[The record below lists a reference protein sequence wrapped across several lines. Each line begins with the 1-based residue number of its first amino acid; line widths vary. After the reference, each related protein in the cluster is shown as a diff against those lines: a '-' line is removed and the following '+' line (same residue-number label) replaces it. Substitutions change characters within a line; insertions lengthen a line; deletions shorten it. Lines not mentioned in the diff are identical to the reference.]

1 MQFHGSQDTYNKFD
15 HPPPEPSF
23 ARKGCWLIREL
34 MPNSTAGQAKYL
46 SVRNK
51 DTYHQWTIARSITH
65 LLRVTII
72 RPEKN
77 IPDVLKD
84 SKCTRMSRMR
94 LIMILRG
101 TRDGPFDSLYQLF
114 GRENGTSKE
123 ASLGSSCEFFVD
135 DILQRM
141 RLMKALRRW
150 PS

>member
-1 MQFHGSQDTYNKFD
+1 
-15 HPPPEPSF
+15 
-23 ARKGCWLIREL
+23 

-51 DTYHQWTIARSITH
+51 DTYHQWTIARSMTH

-101 TRDGPFDSLYQLF
+101 TRDGPFDSLYQFF

-123 ASLGSSCEFFVD
+123 ASLGSSCEFFMD